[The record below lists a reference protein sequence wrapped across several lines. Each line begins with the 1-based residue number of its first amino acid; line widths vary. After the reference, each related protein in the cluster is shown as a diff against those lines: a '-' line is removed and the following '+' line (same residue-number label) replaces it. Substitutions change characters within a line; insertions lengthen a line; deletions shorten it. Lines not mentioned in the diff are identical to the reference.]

1 MHPLLGSLKNLTD
14 SQIEDKLNQLTRNYW
29 MTANLELREQIVMMM
44 DSYRDELQERR
55 IEARKNNSDDNGQ
68 FDNLIKVS

>member
-29 MTANLELREQIVMMM
+29 MTANPELREQIVMMM

>member
-1 MHPLLGSLKNLTD
+1 MHPLIGTLKSLTD
-14 SQIEDKLNQLTRNYW
+14 SQIEEKLNQLTRNYW
-29 MTANLELREQIVMMM
+29 STSNTSVRDQIVMMM

-55 IEARKNNSDDNGQ
+55 IEARRNNNDGNDQ

>member
-1 MHPLLGSLKNLTD
+1 
-14 SQIEDKLNQLTRNYW
+14 
-29 MTANLELREQIVMMM
+29 MTSNPDLRDQIVMMM